1 MENKKQ
7 NSKIVWT
14 IIVSFLLVPLVVSV
28 VSTIHVINF
37 FALSNGFALALTLA
51 MAFEIGALSALAG
64 LVAMGKINKNVVWF
78 IFLILTAFQMMGNT
92 YYAYDLITQK
102 MIEDPNLIKNWTE
115 LFGLVEED
123 QILVKRIIAILSG
136 AILPIVSLS
145 FLDLL
150 VDYIRKTFGIEEN
163 KNNQIEESVEKKTE
177 VVKDEEEEI
186 EEKIVA
192 EYDVTEEE
200 VKSESDSENKVIDNL
215 DEKLDDIIVDGKVE
229 SHEEENF
236 QKILDEKKKR
246 LDDMRQP
253 NMDMLNVLYNNGEI
267 KSGMELPSYNDF
279 INKLEKNKYSQK
291 EINLFLTLCNYLEI
305 FKVSYTQKIALKSYE
320 EAQDILSNYLT
331 LGD

>member
-1 MENKKQ
+1 MENKKH

-37 FALSNGFALALTLA
+37 FSLSNGFGLALTLA

-78 IFLILTAFQMMGNT
+78 IFLILTMFQMMGNT
-92 YYAYDLITQK
+92 YYAYDLITQR
-102 MIEDPNLIKNWTE
+102 MTDEPNLIKNWTE
-115 LFGLVEED
+115 LFGLMEED

-163 KNNQIEESVEKKTE
+163 KNTTTE
-177 VVKDEEEEI
+177 VI
-186 EEKIVA
+186 EEKKV
-192 EYDVTEEE
+192 EEKKE
-200 VKSESDSENKVIDNL
+200 ETKNEISVSVPDEETIEMGEITVDNTDNEL
-215 DEKLDDIIVDGKVE
+215 DEIVSDGIVDQ
-229 SHEEENF
+229 HEEEDF

-246 LDDMRQP
+246 LDKMKQP
-253 NMDMLNVLYNNGEI
+253 NLDMLAILYDNGNI
-267 KSGMELPSYNDF
+267 KPGDELPSYNDF
-279 INKLEKNKYSQK
+279 IAKIEPGTYFQK
-291 EINLFLTLCNYLEI
+291 EINLFLTLCNYLEL
-305 FKVSYTQKIALKSYE
+305 FKVSNTQKIALKSYD
-320 EAQDILSNYLT
+320 EAKEILSNYLT
-331 LGD
+331 LQ

>member
-1 MENKKQ
+1 MENKK

-37 FALSNGFALALTLA
+37 FSLSNGFGLALTLA
-51 MAFEIGALSALAG
+51 IAFEIGALSALAG

-78 IFLILTAFQMMGNT
+78 IFLILTGFQMMGNT
-92 YYAYDLITQK
+92 FYAYDLITDR
-102 MIEDPNLIKNWTE
+102 MVTEPDLIKNWAE
-115 LFGLVEED
+115 LFGLVDED
-123 QILVKRIIAILSG
+123 QIIIKRIIAILSG

-163 KNNQIEESVEKKTE
+163 KLTENIESKKNTEFNLEDIPSSEIVVESK
-177 VVKDEEEEI
+177 EEEN
-186 EEKIVA
+186 V
-192 EYDVTEEE
+192 VEEE
-200 VKSESDSENKVIDNL
+200 NIDL
-215 DEKLDDIIVDGKVE
+215 DDKLDSIISDGKVE
-229 SHEEENF
+229 THEEENF

-253 NMDMLNVLYNNGEI
+253 NMDMLNVLYDDGKI
-267 KSGMELPSYNDF
+267 QSGMELASYNDF
-279 INKLEKNKYSQK
+279 INKLEKNRYSQK

-305 FKVSYTQKIALKSYE
+305 FKVSYTQKIALKSYD
-320 EAQDILSNYLT
+320 EAKEILSNYLT
-331 LGD
+331 LGE

>member
-102 MIEDPNLIKNWTE
+102 MIDDPNLIKNWTE

-163 KNNQIEESVEKKTE
+163 KNNQIEESIEKKTE
-177 VVKDEEEEI
+177 DQEKVKIKIVTEYDVNEEEI
-186 EEKIVA
+186 KNE
-192 EYDVTEEE
+192 
-200 VKSESDSENKVIDNL
+200 SESNDKIEENL
-215 DEKLDDIIVDGKVE
+215 DEKLDDIIIDGKVE

-253 NMDMLNVLYNNGEI
+253 NMDMLSVLYNNGEI

-305 FKVSYTQKIALKSYE
+305 FKVSYTQKTALKSYE
-320 EAQDILSNYLT
+320 EAQEILSNYLT

>member
-1 MENKKQ
+1 MT
-7 NSKIVWT
+7 WL
-14 IIVSFLLVPLVVSV
+14 IIISFLLVPICVSV
-28 VSTIHVINF
+28 ISTIHVINF
-37 FALSNGFALALTLA
+37 FSLSNGFALALTLA
-51 MAFEIGALSALAG
+51 IAFEIGALSALAG
-64 LVAMGKINKNVVWF
+64 LVAMNKINKNVVWF
-78 IFLILTAFQMMGNT
+78 IFILLTIFQVNGNT
-92 YYAYDLITQK
+92 YYAYDILTQK
-102 MIEDPNLIKNWTE
+102 MVNEPNLIKNWAE
-115 LFGLVEED
+115 LFGLAEED
-123 QILVKRIIAILSG
+123 PIFIKRIIALISG
-136 AILPIVSLS
+136 GILPIVSLA

-163 KNNQIEESVEKKTE
+163 KTNKIEEVIEKKTE
-177 VVKDEEEEI
+177 ISDKINEENI
-186 EEKIVA
+186 EEKI
-192 EYDVTEEE
+192 E
-200 VKSESDSENKVIDNL
+200 SEPENKIEDNL

-253 NMDMLNVLYNNGEI
+253 NMDMLNVLYKNGEI

-279 INKLEKNKYSQK
+279 INQLEKNKYSQK

-320 EAQDILSNYLT
+320 EAQEILSNYLS

>member
-1 MENKKQ
+1 
-7 NSKIVWT
+7 
-14 IIVSFLLVPLVVSV
+14 
-28 VSTIHVINF
+28 
-37 FALSNGFALALTLA
+37 

-115 LFGLVEED
+115 LFGLIEED

-163 KNNQIEESVEKKTE
+163 KNNKVEEVVENTVKILENTDEKKVEEKNESEFENKIEE
-177 VVKDEEEEI
+177 
-186 EEKIVA
+186 
-192 EYDVTEEE
+192 
-200 VKSESDSENKVIDNL
+200 NL
-215 DEKLDDIIVDGKVE
+215 EEKLDSIIVDGKIE
-229 SHEEENF
+229 DHEEENF

-253 NMDMLNVLYNNGEI
+253 NMDMLNVLYKNGEI

-279 INKLEKNKYSQK
+279 INQLEKNRYSQK

-320 EAQDILSNYLT
+320 EAQEILSNYLS